1 MVPPSDLSLHLSS
14 HASLLW
20 RTKQH
25 LSPVHDDTFA
35 TLSGHVSNCDLASL
49 GRLYPWGFAF
59 IGALW
64 RKLYSVCSFF
74 VGAVCIFL
82 SPWLLMV
89 HPPQLRQTIQFFR
102 TSHSIEKLDGSNYST
117 WASNITLCIS
127 GLGHKSHLTTSAEF
141 IPEAER
147 GQWVKIDCQLCSVIR
162 STLHPSNRFSS
173 PTTFVNWFGVRR
185 VVSTRMMLNSYTTCV
200 ETWWPS

>member
-1 MVPPSDLSLHLSS
+1 MVQTT
-14 HASLLW
+14 LLW
-20 RTKQH
+20 
-25 LSPVHDDTFA
+25 
-35 TLSGHVSNCDLASL
+35 VSD
-49 GRLYPWGFAF
+49 
-59 IGALW
+59 
-64 RKLYSVCSFF
+64 
-74 VGAVCIFL
+74 
-82 SPWLLMV
+82 
-89 HPPQLRQTIQFFR
+89 
-102 TSHSIEKLDGSNYST
+102 
-117 WASNITLCIS
+117 ITLWIS

-200 ETWWPS
+200 ET